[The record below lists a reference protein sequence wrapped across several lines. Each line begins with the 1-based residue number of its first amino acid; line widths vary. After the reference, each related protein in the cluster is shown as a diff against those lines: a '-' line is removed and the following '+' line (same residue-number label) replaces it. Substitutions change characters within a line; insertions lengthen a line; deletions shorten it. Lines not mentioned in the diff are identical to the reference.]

1 MTIQSALHPSTP
13 AAGAAE
19 ARTLRILLAE
29 DHPVVRH
36 GVKALIAEENDMAVV
51 AEAANGPD
59 AVEQA
64 AAIQPD
70 IVIMDISLEGA
81 SGLQATGQ
89 IRERCPDARILAL
102 TVHEQRSYLR
112 QMLSAGAAGYV
123 LKRSAPEELIR
134 AIRSVASGETY
145 IDRAFAR
152 TDGDGVIR
160 EPAAAR
166 DTTLSDRE
174 TEVVRLISEGYTN
187 KEIATRLAIS
197 VKTVETYK
205 ARSMDKLGFR
215 SRADIVRYA
224 LLQGWLQA

>member
-1 MTIQSALHPSTP
+1 MTTAMPSPDPGMAP
-13 AAGAAE
+13 APRVG
-19 ARTLRILLAE
+19 RPIRLLLTE

-36 GVKALIAEENDMAVV
+36 GLKALIARESDLTVV
-51 AEAANGPD
+51 AETASAQEAIEKAA
-59 AVEQA
+59 EL
-64 AAIQPD
+64 QPD
-70 IVIMDISLEGA
+70 IVIMDISLEGP
-81 SGLQATGQ
+81 SGLQATSR
-89 IRERCPDARILAL
+89 IRERCPGTRVLAL

-112 QMLSAGAAGYV
+112 QMFSAGAAGYV

-134 AIRSVASGETY
+134 AVRTVAAGETY
-145 IDRAFAR
+145 IDQAFAR
-152 TDGDGVIR
+152 TDADGKTRAPGPI
-160 EPAAAR
+160 R
-166 DTTLSDRE
+166 DTDLSDRE
-174 TEVVRLISEGYTN
+174 REVVRLISAGYTN

>member
-1 MTIQSALHPSTP
+1 MTAPVTSAHAPDSTQQK
-13 AAGAAE
+13 
-19 ARTLRILLAE
+19 THRILLVE

-36 GVKALIAEENDMAVV
+36 GLKALIAEEPDMQVV
-51 AEAANGPD
+51 AEAASG
-59 AVEQA
+59 E
-64 AAIQPD
+64 AAIEKVAELHPD
-70 IVIMDISLEGA
+70 IVILDISLGDGM
-81 SGLQATGQ
+81 SGLQLTEALRQ
-89 IRERCPDARILAL
+89 QYPDLPLLAL

-112 QMLSAGAAGYV
+112 QMLSAGISGYV
-123 LKRSAPEELIR
+123 LKRSAAGELIN
-134 AIRSVASGETY
+134 AIRTIAGGQPH

-152 TDGDGVIR
+152 SDGNGQLS
-160 EPAAAR
+160 EPVAGPDAP
-166 DTTLSDRE
+166 LSERE
-174 TEVVRLISEGYTN
+174 TEVVRLISAGYTN